1 MNSKAF
7 TFLLLL
13 LLVLSI
19 STPGIK
25 AEGDQKGKSSKNLNK
40 IQGTPIRALLNI
52 NNVSTVIKNDG
63 ITDIDRDEQ
72 NSGFIYPKG
81 SGKTAVFESGLLWGV
96 RLESLSENFQLIIK
110 INRLGKQKTKVYPD
124 EI

>member
-25 AEGDQKGKSSKNLNK
+25 AEGDQKGKSSKN
-40 IQGTPIRALLNI
+40 
-52 NNVSTVIKNDG
+52 
-63 ITDIDRDEQ
+63 
-72 NSGFIYPKG
+72 
-81 SGKTAVFESGLLWGV
+81 
-96 RLESLSENFQLIIK
+96 
-110 INRLGKQKTKVYPD
+110 
-124 EI
+124 